1 MNCPLD
7 MIWSCGASVLA
18 LRCESQLLE
27 MQAFSFDMDSELE
40 KAMPMSAL
48 GEILR
53 LNMRS
58 IIPVGLGLLLAGC
71 GGAGSGSGGGAA
83 SYALVGTLQG
93 LAAGNS
99 ITVSNGASS
108 VTRSANGRF
117 ELRTDLADGDA
128 FDATLSVTSPVAQPC
143 TSIYGAG
150 TVNALMTPDI
160 QVTCGVSPV
169 GAPQATGTLTAAR
182 FVHTAT
188 LLQSG
193 KVLVAGGRNDA
204 SAQLSSSELFDP
216 LTEAWTATVGP
227 LTTARVGQTATLLP
241 SGEVLVA
248 GGSGSGAT
256 LDSCELYNPATGVWT
271 AAGAMTAQRSGHTS
285 TGLPGGKVLVTG
297 GEGYLASTES
307 FDPATSRWTAQG
319 NMTISRTDHTATL
332 LPDGKVL
339 VTGGQGAD
347 GLAGFLANSELY
359 DPATGRWTSTGDMAG
374 ARKYHTATLL
384 PSSKVLVTAGYGGA
398 AGTDLATNEL
408 YDPATGLWSST
419 GALASARRGHTTTL
433 LSSGKVLVTGGG
445 QGAGPNAFL
454 SGSELYW

>member
-1 MNCPLD
+1 
-7 MIWSCGASVLA
+7 
-18 LRCESQLLE
+18 
-27 MQAFSFDMDSELE
+27 
-40 KAMPMSAL
+40 
-48 GEILR
+48 
-53 LNMRS
+53 
-58 IIPVGLGLLLAGC
+58 
-71 GGAGSGSGGGAA
+71 
-83 SYALVGTLQG
+83 
-93 LAAGNS
+93 
-99 ITVSNGASS
+99 
-108 VTRSANGRF
+108 
-117 ELRTDLADGDA
+117 
-128 FDATLSVTSPVAQPC
+128 
-143 TSIYGAG
+143 
-150 TVNALMTPDI
+150 
-160 QVTCGVSPV
+160 
-169 GAPQATGTLTAAR
+169 
-182 FVHTAT
+182 
-188 LLQSG
+188 
-193 KVLVAGGRNDA
+193 
-204 SAQLSSSELFDP
+204 
-216 LTEAWTATVGP
+216 
-227 LTTARVGQTATLLP
+227 
-241 SGEVLVA
+241 VA

-297 GEGYLASTES
+297 GRGYLASTES

-347 GLAGFLANSELY
+347 GLAGFLASSELY

-374 ARKYHTATLL
+374 VRKYHTATLL

-398 AGTDLATNEL
+398 AGTDLAANEL